1 MIDLI
6 RETREQEL
14 EPTRQEIAEM
24 ELEEIENAVNYFLY
38 AKENG
43 WNRITKQQENLIEM
57 WKENPYFKE
66 LISEDR
72 DFCEEDDPAW
82 IEF

>member
-1 MIDLI
+1 MMDLI
-6 RETREQEL
+6 RETRELEI

-24 ELEEIENAVNYFLY
+24 ELEEIENAVSYFLY

-43 WNRITKQQENLIEM
+43 WDRITEQQKTLIEM

-72 DFCEEDDPAW
+72 DFYEEDDPAW